1 MGKEPANL
9 VLEQIKLLR
18 ADNKDLR
25 GEMQEMRGDIA
36 QIKTNMRQVKVTQDR
51 HTLSLD
57 YLEER
62 VEMLREGTLKSISVA
77 TSTHAGNK
85 KLALEMA
92 ELTKR
97 VDKLEK
103 AK

>member
-1 MGKEPANL
+1 MAKEPTDL
-9 VLEQIKLLR
+9 ILEQIKLLR
-18 ADNKDLR
+18 SEGKD
-25 GEMQEMRGDIA
+25 MRGDIA
-36 QIKTNMRQVKVTQDR
+36 QIKTDMRQVKVTQDR

-62 VEMLREGTLKSISVA
+62 VEMLREGTLRSISVA

-85 KLALEMA
+85 KLALERA
-92 ELTKR
+92 ELTTR

>member
-1 MGKEPANL
+1 MAKEPTDL
-9 VLEQIKLLR
+9 ILEQIKLLR
-18 ADNKDLR
+18 SEGKD
-25 GEMQEMRGDIA
+25 MRGDIA
-36 QIKTNMRQVKVTQDR
+36 QIKTDMRQVKVTQDR

-62 VEMLREGTLKSISVA
+62 VEMLREGTLRSISVA

>member
-1 MGKEPANL
+1 MAKEPTDL
-9 VLEQIKLLR
+9 ILEQIKLLR
-18 ADNKDLR
+18 SEGKD
-25 GEMQEMRGDIA
+25 MRGDIA
-36 QIKTNMRQVKVTQDR
+36 QIKTDMRQVKVTQDR

-62 VEMLREGTLKSISVA
+62 VEMPREGTLRSISVA

-85 KLALEMA
+85 KLTLEMA